1 MKDGDIMDIVVQKY
15 GGSSIKDKDA
25 MEYILKRTKKYLQ
38 DDFKLVIV
46 VSAQGKTTDSLI
58 NISKEYSNTQD
69 KKALDLLL
77 ATGEMCSAA
86 LLSLMLNDNNIKS
99 IALTGWQAGIIT
111 DSNHGEAKIQNIYKE
126 HILNKLKDYSVV
138 IVTGFQGIDKL
149 GNITTLGRGGSDLSA
164 TAIASVLDAKL
175 CEIYSDI
182 DGILS
187 CDPKIISDAKLLK
200 DISYDEMIEAASCG
214 AKVMHNRSVLVAKEY
229 NTKVEVK
236 NSRNLDTNSK
246 GSYIMNI
253 ENKDIIENNE
263 IKIISKKDNLSKI
276 TLVGQMMMS
285 NISITKEIYDIAREL
300 NTQIFMISFSELSLS
315 IIVDT
320 DISNE
325 FLKLLHKKLIV
336 EPK

>member
-1 MKDGDIMDIVVQKY
+1 MKDGEIMDIVVQKY
-15 GGSSIKDKDA
+15 GGSSIKDKES
-25 MEYILKRTKKYLQ
+25 MKYILNRTKKYLKNN
-38 DDFKLVIV
+38 FKIVIV
-46 VSAQGKTTDSLI
+46 VSAQGKTTDNLI
-58 NISKEYSNTQD
+58 NMGKEYSKNQD

-77 ATGEMCSAA
+77 STGEMCSAA

-99 IALTGWQAGIIT
+99 VALTGWQAGIIT

-126 HILNKLKDYSVV
+126 HILDKLKEYSVV
-138 IVTGFQGIDKL
+138 IVTGFQGIDKF

-164 TAIASVLDAKL
+164 TAIASAINAKL

-200 DISYDEMIEAASCG
+200 NISYDEMIEGASSG
-214 AKVMHNRSVLVAKEY
+214 SKVMHNRSVLVAKKY

-236 NSRNLDTNSK
+236 NSKNLDDSK
-246 GSYIMNI
+246 GSYIMNDD
-253 ENKDIIENNE
+253 NKDIIENNE
-263 IKIISKKDNLSKI
+263 IKLISKKDNLSKI
-276 TLVGQMMMS
+276 TLIGQMMLS
-285 NISITKEIYDIAREL
+285 NISVTKEIYDIATKL
-300 NTQIFMISFSELSLS
+300 NATIYMISFSELSLS

-320 DISNE
+320 DKSND

-336 EPK
+336 EQK